1 MADEIVYKKMYRKAD
16 EHLKD
21 TIPVAHGKKANQK
34 MKPYIVLQYL
44 MKHTDE
50 NHVASAYDI
59 IAYLESL
66 GITAERRSI
75 YTDIDEINKIIW
87 MMENQ
92 MDLEEVKD
100 LLDENEENLEK
111 TIVYDKNKKGFYV
124 QQRHYDL
131 NDVRLLAECVY
142 SAKFIEEKRAKR
154 LVRVVCDLVSEEQAK
169 QITHDAFLSDRVKT
183 ENTAVYY
190 SVSTINEAMSRELNG
205 ERHKPEKIDFL
216 YQKHSISDVRQTVN
230 RRNGARYIVSPY
242 KLIIN
247 DGNYYLLGFDDEAQ
261 EMRTY
266 RVDRMKDVRLMG
278 EPRDGEKEFSAIDLK
293 TYTQRTFSMF
303 GGQDTVVTLRF
314 ENYLLDAV
322 VERFGSDQIR
332 AQYVRV
338 DNDHFSVTTHV
349 EISDQFFGWVLGF
362 GDKVKMTGSDT
373 AVGLFK
379 AYLDKVREMYES

>member
-1 MADEIVYKKMYRKAD
+1 MAKEVN
-16 EHLKD
+16 EHGLEVFKGG
-21 TIPVAHGKKANQK
+21 HGKKENQK
-34 MKPYIVLQYL
+34 LKTYLVLQYL
-44 MKHTDE
+44 LRQSDE
-50 NHVASAYDI
+50 NHVVSAENI
-59 IAYLESL
+59 VGYLQQNC
-66 GITAERRSI
+66 GIYAERRSI
-75 YTDIDEINKIIW
+75 YRDIEEINKA
-87 MMENQ
+87 MLMV
-92 MDLEEVKD
+92 EEEIDVHEAGD
-100 LLDENEENLEK
+100 RIAEDESEK
-111 TIVYDKNKKGFYV
+111 LVVYDKSKKGFYV
-124 QQRHYDL
+124 RQRHYDL

-169 QITHDAFLSDRVKT
+169 QIKHDAFLSDRVKT

-205 ERHKPEKIDFL
+205 QRHKPEKIDFL

-338 DNDHFSVTTHV
+338 DDKHFSVTTHV

-362 GDKVKMTGSDT
+362 GDKVKITGSDA

-379 AYLDKVREMYES
+379 AYIDKIRTLY